1 MAWWSPQVP
10 PIKRGQPLPVPL
22 GGRLVEA
29 PAQRDGEAVMDAGVE
44 LDLADGARTTKQR
57 PQLLDHR
64 QGGQRVVFGA
74 GDVEFPLH
82 LIQ

>member
-1 MAWWSPQVP
+1 MARPSPEAPAVERDQA
-10 PIKRGQPLPVPL
+10 LPVPL

-74 GDVEFPLH
+74 GDVEFSFDLA
-82 LIQ
+82 Q